1 MMADA
6 NIKKVIIP
14 YNQLPA
20 SYSNNNA
27 ISYNVRYRIISED
40 RNRASHW
47 SRVYTINAATND
59 SGDPLINP
67 YTFNYIK
74 ESVNNGTSSVNAIRL
89 NWQIT
94 SGATVPVIPSSY
106 DIFVSRD
113 SGSYTFLDNT
123 VAQTYTVLRTGTE
136 TTIRIAVQ
144 APTYPQ
150 ERSTA
155 SELFVTSAIDITTV
169 P

>member
-1 MMADA
+1 MMTDS

-40 RNRASHW
+40 RNRVSHW
-47 SRVYTINAATND
+47 SRVYTINAATNN
-59 SGDPLINP
+59 SGDPLVNP
-67 YTFNYIK
+67 YTWNYIIDN
-74 ESVNNGTSSVNAIRL
+74 SVITPTGTTKGIRL
-89 NWQIT
+89 GWQIT
-94 SGATVPVIPSSY
+94 PGATVPVVPPSY

-113 SGSYTFLDNT
+113 SGPYTFLDNT
-123 VAQTYTVLRTGTE
+123 VAQTYTVLKIGTE
-136 TTIRIAVQ
+136 TSIQIAVQ

-150 ERSTA
+150 ERSTT
-155 SELFVTSAIDITTV
+155 SQLFETTNITGL
-169 P
+169 

>member
-1 MMADA
+1 MVDA

-20 SYSNNNA
+20 SYSENNA

-47 SRVYTINAATND
+47 SRVYIINAATND
-59 SGDPLINP
+59 GGDPLINP
-67 YTFNYIK
+67 YTYNYVK
-74 ESVNNGTSSVNAIRL
+74 ETVTTATGTTTGIRL
-89 NWQIT
+89 GWQLT
-94 SGATVPVIPSSY
+94 PGASVPVIPPSY

-113 SGSYTFLDNT
+113 SGAYTFLDNT

-150 ERSTA
+150 ERSTT
-155 SELFVTSAIDITTV
+155 SELFVTSAITV

>member
-20 SYSNNNA
+20 SYSNNDA
-27 ISYNVRYRIISED
+27 ISYNVRYRVISED
-40 RNRASHW
+40 RNRSSHW
-47 SRVYTINAATND
+47 SRVYTVSASTNN

-67 YTFNYIK
+67 YTYNYVK
-74 ESVNNGTSSVNAIRL
+74 ETVNTSTGTTTGIRL
-89 NWQIT
+89 GWQLT
-94 SGATVPVIPSSY
+94 PGATVPVIPPSY

-113 SGSYTFLDNT
+113 SAPYTFLDNT

-136 TTIRIAVQ
+136 TTIRVAVQ

-155 SELFVTSAIDITTV
+155 SELFVTSAITV